1 MKAIPVIPA
10 GHECLMEAA
19 ALVSR
24 RRLWLARIVLVLVAL
39 FWSLN
44 GPLIKL
50 LSQPQDRLPAVTIA
64 CYRSLIGGL
73 VLLLLAWRQFP
84 TLKRVRPGW
93 LVGAVLVFS
102 LMTLTFVVATTRT
115 AAANAIV
122 LQYSAPIWVFLL
134 SPLLLKERFHPT
146 EGLVLLI
153 AMSGVAVIY
162 FMHPA
167 HDKPALL
174 IGLMSGLG
182 YGLVILTL
190 RRLRAADPMAVTAMN
205 FLGSGLLLLP
215 LVGVWG
221 SFAITSSRQL
231 FLLLTLSLVQ
241 MSLPYLMFAWALRY
255 VEAHRA
261 SLIVLLET
269 IFNPILTYAAV
280 GEPVPRPTLIG
291 GPLILLGVIG
301 WIVVTW
307 RASSV
312 AGSRAAHDQAA
323 ADGK

>member
-1 MKAIPVIPA
+1 MEPAPSAI
-10 GHECLMEAA
+10 H
-19 ALVSR
+19 

-50 LSQPQDRLPAVTIA
+50 LDLPAVTIA
-64 CYRSLIGGL
+64 CYRSLFGGV
-73 VLLLLAWRQFP
+73 VLLVLAWRQLG
-84 TLKRVRPGW
+84 TLKRVSPGW
-93 LVGAVLVFS
+93 RVSSVLVFS

-134 SPLLLKERFHPT
+134 SPLLLKERFHPL
-146 EGLVLLI
+146 EGLTLLA
-153 AMSGVAVIY
+153 AMAGVAVIY
-162 FMHPA
+162 LLHPGK
-167 HDKPALL
+167 DQPALL
-174 IGLMSGLG
+174 IGLTSGLG

-190 RRLRAADPMAVTAMN
+190 RRLRAADPIAVTAMN

-215 LVGVWG
+215 LVALWG
-221 SFAITSSRQL
+221 SYAINTWRQL

-241 MSLPYLMFAWALRY
+241 MSLPYLLFAWALRY

-269 IFNPILTYAAV
+269 IFNPILTYLAV
-280 GEPVPRPTLIG
+280 GEAVPRPTLIG
-291 GPLILLGVIG
+291 GPLILAGVVG
-301 WIVVTW
+301 WTILTW
-307 RASSV
+307 RASGVFNSQERT
-312 AGSRAAHDQAA
+312 GQSRTANGPQ
-323 ADGK
+323 